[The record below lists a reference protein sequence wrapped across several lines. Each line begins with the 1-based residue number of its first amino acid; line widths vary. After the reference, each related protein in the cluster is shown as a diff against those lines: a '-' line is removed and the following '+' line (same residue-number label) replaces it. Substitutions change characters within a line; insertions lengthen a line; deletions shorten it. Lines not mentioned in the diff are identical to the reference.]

1 MNRLKNNF
9 IKLTKKH
16 WRYKYIKKEKKVD
29 GSYWE

>member
-16 WRYKYIKKEKKVD
+16 WRYTYIKKKVD
-29 GSYWE
+29 RSYWE